1 MLTAKAGDPEWI
13 FKDTNT
19 VCQVDGKLLISER
32 VLEVKYIIAFTNQNV
47 KGTWCRLPCL
57 SSEARVQRRRVD
69 DQNPHFRGDKQNPV
83 LPDPS
88 LSASEGSCNLLGS
101 KVKSAAVSFYHPL
114 TPCPF
119 LVSLDT
125 PEGLIF
131 FSVHFSSFSPP
142 PVRTRRNLSQR
153 HYFQKNKSYISHLK
167 KKHTFLKEKFK

>member
-57 SSEARVQRRRVD
+57 SSEARVQRRRGD

-88 LSASEGSCNLLGS
+88 PSASEGSCNLLGS

-131 FSVHFSSFSPP
+131 FLSISPP
-142 PVRTRRNLSQR
+142 SPLPLYVHEEILVSDTTSKKTNL
-153 HYFQKNKSYISHLK
+153 
-167 KKHTFLKEKFK
+167 TFLT